1 MNDSFGKF
9 ILGIATSVSLTAI
22 TCLISK
28 TTQDNKNS
36 YDNDVMYTPP
46 YRRIYFEKGQITT
59 NEKVSP
65 AYKEEGKYKTE
76 NNYFKNDLF
85 KDQDKDEIYKSW
97 FYT

>member
-9 ILGIATSVSLTAI
+9 ILGIATSVSLTAM

-28 TTQDNKNS
+28 TTQYNKNS
-36 YDNDVMYTPP
+36 YDNDVLYTPP

-65 AYKEEGKYKTE
+65 AYKEEIKYKIE
-76 NNYFKNDLF
+76 NKTVTGDVI
-85 KDQDKDEIYKSW
+85 KDEIYDSW

>member
-59 NEKVSP
+59 NERVLP
-65 AYKEEGKYKTE
+65 AYKEDKKYKFE
-76 NNYFKNDLF
+76 NQTLTGDVI
-85 KDQDKDEIYKSW
+85 KDEIYDSW

>member
-46 YRRIYFEKGQITT
+46 YRRIYFEKGQIAT
-59 NEKVSP
+59 NERVLP
-65 AYKEEGKYKTE
+65 AYKEEIKYKTE
-76 NNYFKNDLF
+76 NKTKID
-85 KDQDKDEIYKSW
+85 DVIKDEIYDSW